1 MKKVISISLGSDKR
15 DHRVQTEFLGEK
27 FIIERKGTNG
37 DQKRAAQLFTELDG
51 QYDAFGMGGI
61 DLSIQVGNSSY
72 KFRDAQKLIKN
83 VKKTPV
89 VDGSGLKNTLER
101 LTVEYIED
109 ELDIKL
115 AKKKVLITSAMD
127 RFGMAET
134 FYQRNADVICGDLIF
149 GLGVPI
155 RIKSLKTLKIIA
167 SILAP
172 IVTKLPFELVY
183 PTGHKQDE
191 VNQNINKYKKYYD
204 EADIIAGDF
213 HYIKAY
219 LPEKIND
226 KIILTNT
233 TTSSDLNKLKNRG
246 AKALITT
253 TPNLNGRTFGTNVME
268 ALLITL
274 IDKNPAQITSDDFL
288 KILDKLD
295 FEPNYIYFK
304 SRKDDNNG

>member
-155 RIKSLKTLKIIA
+155 RIKSLKALKIIA

-288 KILDKLD
+288 KILDKLN

>member
-1 MKKVISISLGSDKR
+1 MKKIISISLGSDKR
-15 DHRVQTEFLGEK
+15 DHRVETEFLGEK

-37 DQKRAAQLFTELDG
+37 DKKMAAQLFAELDG

-61 DLSIQVGNSSY
+61 DLFIQVGNSSY
-72 KFRDAQKLIKN
+72 QFRDAKKLIKN
-83 VKKTPV
+83 VKETPV

-109 ELDIKL
+109 ELDIRL
-115 AKKKVLITSAMD
+115 DNKKVLITSAMD

-134 FYQRNADVICGDLIF
+134 FYERNAKVICGDLIF

-155 RIKSLKTLKIIA
+155 RIKSLKILKLVA
-167 SILAP
+167 SIIAP

-183 PTGHKQDE
+183 PTGDKQDK
-191 VNQNINKYKKYYD
+191 VNKQIGKYKKYYD

-219 LPEKIND
+219 LPAEIKD

-233 TTSSDLNKLKNRG
+233 TTNSDLNNLKDKG
-246 AKALITT
+246 AKSLITT

-274 IDKNPAQITSDDFL
+274 IDKNPLQITSNDFL
-288 KILDKLD
+288 KMLKKLD
-295 FEPNYIYFK
+295 FEPNYIQFK
-304 SRKDDNNG
+304 SRKGDNNG